1 MSDTVLIEEEKD
13 IEHIATRKVAV
24 IRKKMMAAFCVM
36 AGIAILIVAVTTG
49 FYELKFRALAAGLY
63 NIDEKSGEYLIDM
76 MFYNRYSLS
85 DVSKYKNV
93 VKECGYTENG
103 ASYMYYRSGQWII
116 AVAGII
122 IIIVVYSLSDVSK
135 YKSVVMQ
142 CGYTENGSSYMY
154 FRSGQW
160 IIAVTG
166 IIIIAVVM
174 TACIRMIVKIGHND
188 IYSYV
193 INLDTENQQLKKKQ
207 KADER
212 FLVERNEKL
221 QNFTENIAHQIK
233 TPLTALS
240 LALDRL
246 EESGENRELL
256 ERCFE
261 QIERIRSFISKLM
274 TISRME
280 AGKIIMTEQDINVNS
295 MLCDVVNQLP
305 KNDCNITVEC
315 DDKDYCINA
324 DEEWI
329 REAFINIIQNSSE
342 LCDKVEVKAACR
354 DDKCIVNIKDNGSGF
369 EEDRIPYVFDRFE
382 TTGSAAAGHAGIG
395 LNLSRLIIEA
405 HHGTVDVRN
414 NEDGKGAVI
423 RVQIPRYVLKRKA
436 EL

>member
-1 MSDTVLIEEEKD
+1 MSDTVLLEEEKD
-13 IEHIATRKVAV
+13 IENIAAKEVAV

-36 AGIAILIVAVTTG
+36 AGIAILIAAVTTG

-63 NIDEKSGEYLIDM
+63 NIDNKSGEYLIDM

-85 DVSKYKNV
+85 DVTKYRDAIM
-93 VKECGYTENG
+93 ECGYTENG
-103 ASYMYYRSGQWII
+103 ASYMY
-116 AVAGII
+116 
-122 IIIVVYSLSDVSK
+122 
-135 YKSVVMQ
+135 
-142 CGYTENGSSYMY
+142 

-160 IIAVTG
+160 TIAIG
-166 IIIIAVVM
+166 GMIIIAATVAV
-174 TACIRMIVKIGHND
+174 CIRMIVKIGHND
-188 IYSYV
+188 IYAYV
-193 INLDTENQQLKKKQ
+193 IRLGAENEQLKKKQ

-212 FLVERNEKL
+212 YLVERNEKL

-240 LALDRL
+240 IALDRL

-256 ERCFE
+256 ERCFK

-280 AGKIIMTEQDINVNS
+280 AGKIIMTEQDVNVSS
-295 MLCDVVNQLP
+295 MLCDVVSQLP
-305 KNDCNITVEC
+305 KNGCNITVEC
-315 DDKDYCINA
+315 DYEDYCINA

-342 LCDKVEVKAACR
+342 LCDTVEVNAVCR

-382 TTGSAAAGHAGIG
+382 TTGSAVAGHAGIG

>member
-1 MSDTVLIEEEKD
+1 MSDTVMIEEEKN
-13 IEHIATRKVAV
+13 IEHIAAGKVAV

-36 AGIAILIVAVTTG
+36 AGVAILITSITAV

-63 NIDEKSGEYLIDM
+63 NKDSSSGEKLIDM

-85 DVSKYKNV
+85 DAAKYNSAIM
-93 VKECGYTENG
+93 ECGYTENG

-116 AVAGII
+116 AVIGII
-122 IIIVVYSLSDVSK
+122 VIAA
-135 YKSVVMQ
+135 VM
-142 CGYTENGSSYMY
+142 
-154 FRSGQW
+154 
-160 IIAVTG
+160 A
-166 IIIIAVVM
+166 
-174 TACIRMIVKIGHND
+174 ACIRMIVKIGHND
-188 IYSYV
+188 IYGYV
-193 INLDTENQQLKKKQ
+193 INLGAENQQLKKKQ

-240 LALDRL
+240 IALDRL
-246 EESGENRELL
+246 EESGQNRELL

-261 QIERIRSFISKLM
+261 QIERIRTFISRLM

-280 AGKIIMTEQDINVNS
+280 AGKIIMTEQDVNVSS
-295 MLCDVVNQLP
+295 MLCDVVSQLP
-305 KNDCNITVEC
+305 KNECIITVEC
-315 DDKDYCINA
+315 DDEDYCINA

-342 LCDKVEVKAACR
+342 MCNRVEVKAVCR

-369 EEDRIPYVFDRFE
+369 DEDKIPYVFDRFE

-414 NEDGKGAVI
+414 NEDGIGAVI

>member
-1 MSDTVLIEEEKD
+1 MSDTVMIEEEKN
-13 IEHIATRKVAV
+13 IEHIAEEKVAV

-36 AGIAILIVAVTTG
+36 AGVAILITAITAV

-63 NIDEKSGEYLIDM
+63 NKDSSSGEKLIDM

-85 DVSKYKNV
+85 DAAKYNSAIM
-93 VKECGYTENG
+93 ECGYTENG
-103 ASYMYYRSGQWII
+103 A
-116 AVAGII
+116 A
-122 IIIVVYSLSDVSK
+122 
-135 YKSVVMQ
+135 
-142 CGYTENGSSYMY
+142 YMY

-160 IIAVTG
+160 IIAVIG
-166 IIIIAVVM
+166 IIVIAAVM
-174 TACIRMIVKIGHND
+174 AVCIRMIVKIGHND
-188 IYSYV
+188 IYGYV
-193 INLDTENQQLKKKQ
+193 INLGAENQQLKKKQ

-240 LALDRL
+240 IALDRL
-246 EESGENRELL
+246 EESGQNRELL

-261 QIERIRSFISKLM
+261 QIERIRTFISRLM

-280 AGKIIMTEQDINVNS
+280 AGKIIMTEQDVNVSS
-295 MLCDVVNQLP
+295 MLCDVVSQLP
-305 KNDCNITVEC
+305 KNECIITVEC
-315 DDKDYCINA
+315 DDEDYCINA

-342 LCDKVEVKAACR
+342 MCNRVEVKAVCR

-369 EEDRIPYVFDRFE
+369 DEDKIPYVFDRFE

-405 HHGTVDVRN
+405 HHGTVDVHN
-414 NEDGKGAVI
+414 NEDGIGAVI

>member
-1 MSDTVLIEEEKD
+1 MSDTVLLEEEKD
-13 IEHIATRKVAV
+13 IENIAAKEVAV

-36 AGIAILIVAVTTG
+36 AGIAILIAAVTTG
-49 FYELKFRALAAGLY
+49 FYELKFRALVAGLY
-63 NIDEKSGEYLIDM
+63 NIDNKSGEYLIDM

-85 DVSKYKNV
+85 DVTKYRDAIM
-93 VKECGYTENG
+93 ECGYTENG
-103 ASYMYYRSGQWII
+103 ASYMY
-116 AVAGII
+116 
-122 IIIVVYSLSDVSK
+122 
-135 YKSVVMQ
+135 
-142 CGYTENGSSYMY
+142 

-160 IIAVTG
+160 AIAIG
-166 IIIIAVVM
+166 GMIIIVATVAV
-174 TACIRMIVKIGHND
+174 CIRMIVKIGNND
-188 IYSYV
+188 IYAYV
-193 INLDTENQQLKKKQ
+193 IRLGAENEQLKKKQ

-240 LALDRL
+240 IALDRL

-280 AGKIIMTEQDINVNS
+280 AGKVIMTEQDVNVSS
-295 MLCDVVNQLP
+295 MLCDVVSQLP
-305 KNDCNITVEC
+305 KNGCNITVEC
-315 DDKDYCINA
+315 DDENYCINA

-342 LCDKVEVKAACR
+342 LCDTVEVNAVCR

-369 EEDRIPYVFDRFE
+369 EENRIPYVFDRFE

-405 HHGTVDVRN
+405 HHGTVEVSN

>member
-13 IEHIATRKVAV
+13 IEHIAAKKVAV

-49 FYELKFRALAAGLY
+49 YYELKFRALAAGLY
-63 NIDEKSGEYLIDM
+63 NIDNKSGEYLIDM

-85 DVSKYKNV
+85 DVSKYKNAIM
-93 VKECGYTENG
+93 ECGYTENG
-103 ASYMYYRSGQWII
+103 AAYMYFKSGQWVITL
-116 AVAGII
+116 AGII
-122 IIIVVYSLSDVSK
+122 IM
-135 YKSVVMQ
+135 SV
-142 CGYTENGSSYMY
+142 
-154 FRSGQW
+154 
-160 IIAVTG
+160 
-166 IIIIAVVM
+166 AVVV
-174 TACIRMIVKIGHND
+174 CIRMIVKIGHDD
-188 IYSYV
+188 IYEYV
-193 INLDTENQQLKKKQ
+193 INLSADNKQLKRKL

-295 MLCDVVNQLP
+295 MLCDVASQLP

-315 DDKDYCINA
+315 DDENYCINA

-342 LCDKVEVKAACR
+342 LCDTVEVKAVCR

-369 EEDRIPYVFDRFE
+369 DEDRIPYVFDRFE

-395 LNLSRLIIEA
+395 LNLSKLIIEA
-405 HHGTVDVRN
+405 HHGTVDVHN

-423 RVQIPRYVLKRKA
+423 RVQIPRYVLKRKTG
-436 EL
+436 L

>member
-1 MSDTVLIEEEKD
+1 MTTEK
-13 IEHIATRKVAV
+13 KFKNN
-24 IRKKMMAAFCVM
+24 KKNYKAKP
-36 AGIAILIVAVTTG
+36 AGKQKQWTDKK
-49 FYELKFRALAAGLY
+49 E
-63 NIDEKSGEYLIDM
+63 SG
-76 MFYNRYSLS
+76 R
-85 DVSKYKNV
+85 
-93 VKECGYTENG
+93 YTEKKKPDFKKNTAPKG
-103 ASYMYYRSGQWII
+103 DQKKTAPKKTETKKP
-116 AVAGII
+116 AVK
-122 IIIVVYSLSDVSK
+122 SLCPVHGK
-135 YKSVVMQ
+135 
-142 CGYTENGSSYMY
+142 CGGC
-154 FRSGQW
+154 QL
-160 IIAVTG
+160 
-166 IIIIAVVM
+166 
-174 TACIRMIVKIGHND
+174 
-188 IYSYV
+188 
-193 INLDTENQQLKKKQ
+193 LDMPYEQQLKKKQ

-212 FLVERNEKL
+212 FLIERNEKL

-295 MLCDVVNQLP
+295 MLCDVVSQLP

-315 DDKDYCINA
+315 DDEDYCINA

-342 LCDKVEVKAACR
+342 LCDTVKVKAVCR

>member
-1 MSDTVLIEEEKD
+1 MSDTVMIEEEKN
-13 IEHIATRKVAV
+13 IEHIAEEKVAV

-36 AGIAILIVAVTTG
+36 AGVAILITAITAV

-63 NIDEKSGEYLIDM
+63 NKDSSSGEKLIDM

-85 DVSKYKNV
+85 DAAKYNNAIM
-93 VKECGYTENG
+93 E
-103 ASYMYYRSGQWII
+103 
-116 AVAGII
+116 
-122 IIIVVYSLSDVSK
+122 
-135 YKSVVMQ
+135 

-160 IIAVTG
+160 IIAVAG

-174 TACIRMIVKIGHND
+174 AACIRMIVKIGHND
-188 IYSYV
+188 IYGYV
-193 INLDTENQQLKKKQ
+193 INLGAENQQLKKKQ

-240 LALDRL
+240 IALDRL
-246 EESGENRELL
+246 EESGQNRELL

-261 QIERIRSFISKLM
+261 QIERIRTFISRLM

-280 AGKIIMTEQDINVNS
+280 AGKIIMTEQDVNVSS
-295 MLCDVVNQLP
+295 MLCDVVSQLP
-305 KNDCNITVEC
+305 KNECNITVEC
-315 DDKDYCINA
+315 DDEDYCINA

-342 LCDKVEVKAACR
+342 MCNRVEVKAVCR

-369 EEDRIPYVFDRFE
+369 DEDKIPYVFDRFE

-405 HHGTVDVRN
+405 HHGTVDVHN
-414 NEDGKGAVI
+414 NEDGIGAFI
-423 RVQIPRYVLKRKA
+423 RVQIPRYVLKRKN